1 MNRLNRYLIAG
12 ILMVAPLA
20 ITIYIGYQI
29 VIRLDAQMHRLL
41 PDPYSS
47 VPGMGIVV
55 LVVALIF
62 IGFITTGVIG
72 RLINRSIDLMLA
84 LVPVPMVRSVYGTL
98 RQMLE
103 QIFSS
108 NSSAF
113 REVVMVEYP
122 RRGVYALGFLSG
134 EAYEACQVVHGMRLF
149 NVFVPT
155 TPNPTSGFL
164 LLVPETEIFRT
175 KLSVE
180 EGIKLV
186 VSSGIVH
193 PDIDAPS
200 ESRANEQEGLA
211 GHERPFASSSA
222 APSLT
227 QGTLAQTT
235 LAQTTRAQ
243 TTRAQDVSAR
253 ISKRV
258 DGRLTVMTKPT
269 EHKAKPRAEEA
280 SVAANPTPKRPAAK
294 PSAKSAAKSAA
305 KPAAKPVGEPTT
317 AFQSPPSP
325 GLMAQKTP
333 SRLAEAKTRT
343 DKAKVGARP
352 KLASRR
358 AKGSNGALRSS

>member
-41 PDPYSS
+41 PAPYAT
-47 VPGMGIVV
+47 VPGLGFVV
-55 LVVALIF
+55 LIVALIF

-72 RLINRSIDLMLA
+72 KLINRSIDLALH

-108 NSSAF
+108 SSSAF

-122 RRGVYALGFLSG
+122 RKGVFALGFLSG

-164 LLVPETEIFRT
+164 LLIPENEIIRT

-193 PDIDAPS
+193 PEPASDPQQAQSNS
-200 ESRANEQEGLA
+200 EALA
-211 GHERPFASSSA
+211 GQERPFTSSGEA
-222 APSLT
+222 T
-227 QGTLAQTT
+227 
-235 LAQTTRAQ
+235 
-243 TTRAQDVSAR
+243 AR
-253 ISKRV
+253 LGSKRV
-258 DGRLTVMTKPT
+258 NGRLTVVSPPPTKQAVGQQSSGNARPVPSKPYQSAPSPALRGK
-269 EHKAKPRAEEA
+269 KARLKAGNGPDVMDGATAIEPQKAHASPHRGAQKGSQKSAHQDARA
-280 SVAANPTPKRPAAK
+280 AAQVNDRT
-294 PSAKSAAKSAA
+294 SAKASS
-305 KPAAKPVGEPTT
+305 
-317 AFQSPPSP
+317 
-325 GLMAQKTP
+325 
-333 SRLAEAKTRT
+333 
-343 DKAKVGARP
+343 KVGAKTNRG
-352 KLASRR
+352 LASEE
-358 AKGSNGALRSS
+358 AKRSNEPLTS

>member
-72 RLINRSIDLMLA
+72 RLVNRSIDLMLA
-84 LVPVPMVRSVYGTL
+84 LVPLPMVRSVYGTL

-122 RRGVYALGFLSG
+122 RKGIYALGFLSG
-134 EAYEACQVVHGMRLF
+134 ESYEACQVVQGMRLF

-200 ESRANEQEGLA
+200 EQRTNEREGLA
-211 GHERPFASSSA
+211 GHARPFASSSA
-222 APSLT
+222 APSLA
-227 QGTLAQTT
+227 QGTQT
-235 LAQTTRAQ
+235 
-243 TTRAQDVSAR
+243 QDLSER

-258 DGRLTVMTKPT
+258 DGRLTVLANPTGHRTKPRT
-269 EHKAKPRAEEA
+269 EEA
-280 SVAANPTPKRPAAK
+280 NVADNPTPKRPAAK
-294 PSAKSAAKSAA
+294 STA
-305 KPAAKPVGEPTT
+305 KPAGEPAT

-325 GLMAQKTP
+325 GLMARQTP
-333 SRLAEAKTRT
+333 SRLADAKKRN
-343 DKAKVGARP
+343 DKAKVNPGP
-352 KLASRR
+352 KLASRK
-358 AKGSNGALRSS
+358 AKGSNGVLRSS

>member
-1 MNRLNRYLIAG
+1 MSRLNRYLIAG
-12 ILMVAPLA
+12 ILLVAPLA

-41 PDPYSS
+41 PEPYAT
-47 VPGMGIVV
+47 VPGLGFVV
-55 LVVALIF
+55 LIVALIF

-72 RLINRSIDLMLA
+72 KLINRSIDLALR

-108 NSSAF
+108 SSSAF

-122 RRGVYALGFLSG
+122 RKGVYALGFLSG

-164 LLVPETEIFRT
+164 LLIPENEIIRT

-193 PDIDAPS
+193 PEPAESPAVNRDA
-200 ESRANEQEGLA
+200 SRNGSLA
-211 GHERPFASSSA
+211 GSERPFTSKGEA
-222 APSLT
+222 
-227 QGTLAQTT
+227 
-235 LAQTTRAQ
+235 
-243 TTRAQDVSAR
+243 VSAMA
-253 ISKRV
+253 SKRV
-258 DGRLTVMTKPT
+258 NGRLTMVCAPPQQTPQAY
-269 EHKAKPRAEEA
+269 EAAPPAKRNQSAPSSALR
-280 SVAANPTPKRPAAK
+280 TLGAK
-294 PSAKSAAKSAA
+294 SRAKSAPSSQEHLAA
-305 KPAAKPVGEPTT
+305 KATSK
-317 AFQSPPSP
+317 SS
-325 GLMAQKTP
+325 
-333 SRLAEAKTRT
+333 S
-343 DKAKVGARP
+343 
-352 KLASRR
+352 KLASRK
-358 AKGSNGALRSS
+358 AKRSNETLRS

>member
-72 RLINRSIDLMLA
+72 RLINKLIDLMLS

-122 RRGVYALGFLSG
+122 RKGIFALGFLSG

-193 PDIDAPS
+193 PGVDQTPETRKAAAS
-200 ESRANEQEGLA
+200 GLA
-211 GHERPFASSSA
+211 GQARPFASQAESSA
-222 APSLT
+222 
-227 QGTLAQTT
+227 QRGT
-235 LAQTTRAQ
+235 
-243 TTRAQDVSAR
+243 
-253 ISKRV
+253 KRV
-258 DGRLTVMTKPT
+258 DGRLVTI
-269 EHKAKPRAEEA
+269 
-280 SVAANPTPKRPAAK
+280 ANPPGQSPRLAQD
-294 PSAKSAAKSAA
+294 SAAS
-305 KPAAKPVGEPTT
+305 PASPDQPQGV

-325 GLMAQKTP
+325 GMMAHKTP
-333 SRLAEAKTRT
+333 NRLGASKTPNRKTSTDGGPRLASGK
-343 DKAKVGARP
+343 
-352 KLASRR
+352 
-358 AKGSNGALRSS
+358 AKGSNTPLRSS

>member
-1 MNRLNRYLIAG
+1 MSRLNRYLIAG

-41 PDPYSS
+41 PEPYAT
-47 VPGMGIVV
+47 VPGLGFVV
-55 LVVALIF
+55 LIVALIF

-72 RLINRSIDLMLA
+72 TLINRSIDLALR

-108 NSSAF
+108 SSSAF

-122 RRGVYALGFLSG
+122 RKGVFALGFLSG
-134 EAYEACQVVHGMRLF
+134 ESYEACQVVHGMRLF

-164 LLVPETEIFRT
+164 LLIPENEIIRT

-193 PDIDAPS
+193 PEPAS
-200 ESRANEQEGLA
+200 EPELDRNAREALA
-211 GHERPFASSSA
+211 GEERPFSSRGDGVMG
-222 APSLT
+222 
-227 QGTLAQTT
+227 QG
-235 LAQTTRAQ
+235 
-243 TTRAQDVSAR
+243 
-253 ISKRV
+253 SKRV
-258 DGRLTVMTKPT
+258 NGRLTVVPPSPGRQAAMPT
-269 EHKAKPRAEEA
+269 AETP
-280 SVAANPTPKRPAAK
+280 VADSPAALK
-294 PSAKSAAKSAA
+294 PESAKRGARG
-305 KPAAKPVGEPTT
+305 KPY
-317 AFQSPPSP
+317 QSPPSP
-325 GLMAQKTP
+325 ALRNQKP
-333 SRLAEAKTRT
+333 SGELKTART
-343 DKAKVGARP
+343 DKQKNAPKKTAKKSAR
-352 KLASRR
+352 LASEG
-358 AKGSNGALRSS
+358 AKQSNETLRS

>member
-41 PDPYSS
+41 PEPYAT
-47 VPGMGIVV
+47 VPGLGFVV
-55 LVVALIF
+55 LIVALIF

-72 RLINRSIDLMLA
+72 KLINRSIDLALR
-84 LVPVPMVRSVYGTL
+84 LVPLPMVRSVYGTL

-108 NSSAF
+108 SSSAF

-122 RRGVYALGFLSG
+122 RKGVFALGFLSG

-164 LLVPETEIFRT
+164 LLIPENEIIRT

-193 PDIDAPS
+193 PEPATVPEPVGSKTDA
-200 ESRANEQEGLA
+200 LA
-211 GHERPFASSSA
+211 GQERPFTSRGEEMAS
-222 APSLT
+222 L
-227 QGTLAQTT
+227 G
-235 LAQTTRAQ
+235 
-243 TTRAQDVSAR
+243 
-253 ISKRV
+253 SKRV
-258 DGRLTVMTKPT
+258 NGRLTVVP
-269 EHKAKPRAEEA
+269 P
-280 SVAANPTPKRPAAK
+280 PGKRPNGLASAQTAAK
-294 PSAKSAAKSAA
+294 P
-305 KPAAKPVGEPTT
+305 
-317 AFQSPPSP
+317 FQSPPSP
-325 GLMAQKTP
+325 ALRGKKINKSSADVSPPSKASAKLKTSAKPKTNSKSGVKP
-333 SRLAEAKTRT
+333 SP
-343 DKAKVGARP
+343 G
-352 KLASRR
+352 LASNKARR
-358 AKGSNGALRSS
+358 SNESLRS